1 MAKASQ
7 VEIIET
13 SFVTLNRPV
22 VIEGFPS
29 VGLVGSIATE
39 YIATKLE
46 MAEIGF
52 IQSDKLPPVTI
63 VKEGGPRSPIRIY
76 AKDNVVVFVSDTAI
90 PEFLT
95 YDLARSIVGW
105 AKKHN
110 ASKIILVGGIARQ
123 DGEKPAGPSKIYV
136 VGSDEDEVAKLA
148 AKKESDFKVIKL
160 GFLTGLLGILLL
172 HCSEEKMPAH
182 AYLTDASIDTPDPK
196 AAADVVTAVAA
207 ELDIKVDTAS
217 LLKTSEKLEKKI
229 NELMRQTKRSL
240 EDQQA
245 YPSVY
250 G

>member
-1 MAKASQ
+1 MAKQSQ

-13 SFVTLNRPV
+13 AFVNLDKPI

-46 MAEIGF
+46 MDEVGF

-63 VKEGGPRSPIRIY
+63 VKDGVPKSPIRIY
-76 AKDNVVVFVSDTAI
+76 AKNNLVVFVSDTAI
-90 PEFLT
+90 PEHLT
-95 YDLARSIVGW
+95 YDLSRAIVGW

-110 ASKIILVGGIARQ
+110 ATRIISVGGIARP
-123 DGEKPAGPSKIYV
+123 DGAAPTGKIYV
-136 VGSDEDEVAKLA
+136 VGSDEAEIKYVNSKSE
-148 AKKESDFKVIKL
+148 KRYTPIKL

-172 HCSEEKMPAH
+172 HCSEEKLPAH
-182 AYLTDASIDTPDPK
+182 AYLTDASLETPDPK
-196 AAADVVTAVAA
+196 AAADVVGAVA
-207 ELDIKVDTAS
+207 EEIGLKVDTAS
-217 LLKTSEKLEKKI
+217 LIQTSEKLEKKI
-229 NELMRQTKRSL
+229 NELMRQTKKSL
-240 EDQQA
+240 DDQQA